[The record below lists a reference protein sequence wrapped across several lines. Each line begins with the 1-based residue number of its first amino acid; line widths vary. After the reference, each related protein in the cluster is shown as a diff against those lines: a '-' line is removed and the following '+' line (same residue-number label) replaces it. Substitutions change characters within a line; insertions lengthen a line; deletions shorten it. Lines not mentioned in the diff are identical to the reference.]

1 MKTSYQIL
9 EIENPELLK
18 KLVSLGLRE
27 QVCNIMDIYAL
38 AYSIDQ
44 VKKFKEDLLTDL
56 NKKK

>member
-18 KLVSLGLRE
+18 KLVALDLRQE
-27 QVCNIMDIYAL
+27 VCNIMDIYAI
-38 AYSIDQ
+38 AYAINE
-44 VKKFKEDLLTDL
+44 VKKFKEDLLNDL

>member
-9 EIENPELLK
+9 EIENPKLLK
-18 KLVSLGLRE
+18 KLVALGLRQE
-27 QVCNIMDIYAL
+27 VCNIMDIYAL

-44 VKKFKEDLLTDL
+44 VNIFKNDLLTDL